1 MFAPF
6 FGHGPPVSPRPSTSR
21 YYKLTGTSMKFP
33 TSSLIATATAV
44 CFAAGASGAFAQS
57 NVTLYGVIDTAIVM
71 QTNASPQG
79 GKTFSV
85 QQGGEG
91 FLSGSRFGLTG
102 AEDLGGGMK
111 ARFVLENGLTINN
124 GNLDQQGQL
133 FGRQAF
139 VGLSGTFGEVDIGR
153 QYTGALLAVS
163 AVDPLSVGA
172 PASNSWQVYLTGQRF
187 NNAITYTKSFGAI
200 GVNLQYAFG
209 GVAGQTSARSSLSG
223 GLAYDSH
230 GLKITGQL
238 QQTRDS
244 QSRSA
249 KLWMLG
255 AKYAVGST
263 TFYADYLQSQREAG
277 FDVTNGGVDFA
288 SITNMSTP
296 ATSSSTASIGSVFT
310 APRRD
315 QFLTLGATYAF
326 NPALSL
332 TGAWMYNN
340 TTANN
345 FGGTRQTA
353 YALLDYRLS
362 KRTDVYV
369 AGAYDH
375 VNGGWSGLFGT
386 TTTAWTGGSGARL
399 NGHDN
404 QVTYY
409 AGLRHKF

>member
-1 MFAPF
+1 
-6 FGHGPPVSPRPSTSR
+6 
-21 YYKLTGTSMKFP
+21 MKYP
-33 TSSLIATATAV
+33 LPSLIAAAAGV
-44 CFAAGASGAFAQS
+44 CFASVAPSAFAQS
-57 NVTLYGVIDTAIVM
+57 NVTLYGVLDAAVVM
-71 QTNASPQG
+71 QTNTSPQG

-102 AEDLGGGMK
+102 SEDLGGGMK
-111 ARFVLENGLTINN
+111 ARFVLENGLTVNN
-124 GNLDQQGQL
+124 GGFDQQGQL

-139 VGLSGTFGEVDIGR
+139 VGLSGAFGEVDIGR

-172 PASNSWQVYLTGQRF
+172 PATNSWQVYLTGQRF
-187 NNAITYTKSFGAI
+187 NNALTYTKSFGAI
-200 GVNLQYAFG
+200 GVNLQYALG
-209 GVAGQTSARSSLSG
+209 GIAGQGSARSSLSG
-223 GLAYDSH
+223 GLSYDGN
-230 GLKITGQL
+230 GLKLTGQL
-238 QQTRDS
+238 QQTRDT
-244 QSRSA
+244 QSRTA
-249 KLWMLG
+249 KLWVLG
-255 AKYAVGST
+255 AKYAFGPA
-263 TFYADYLQSQREAG
+263 TFYADYLQSQRDAG

-296 ATSSSTASIGSVFT
+296 ATASSTASIGSVFS
-310 APRRD
+310 AARRD
-315 QFLTLGATYAF
+315 QFLTLGATYNF
-326 NPALSL
+326 NPVLSF

-340 TTANN
+340 TSASN

-353 YALLDYRLS
+353 YAILDYRLS

-375 VNGGWSGLFGT
+375 VNGDWSGLFGT
-386 TTTAWTGGSGARL
+386 STTSWTGGSGVRL